1 MNRRSDGKQAVPRR
15 ISQQDATAA
24 GVAEISAR
32 RSAVRQS
39 NCGVTTA
46 SAAAQTDCEPG
57 RIDAMELVRQSWR
70 QGWTMISGPAILTL
84 VPDTEQQRLIA
95 EYVGEGGTWPV
106 ASSAENATLLDFLA
120 SRLPNPSHALSLCRM
135 GVALSRA
142 ALGTES
148 FVEPEYRSVP
158 ERSKREMRM
167 RIEHEAWNC
176 IERAMHG
183 RVATESWDHIERSSW
198 DSVEAAVWNGTQRE
212 ARSRLECD
220 AWHIIECS
228 ARNRIER
235 GLYASLV
242 WFYAEP
248 GSVLLALHGAPLPP
262 VGAPAFPVLFG
273 PGVPNLC
280 RAATPDEV
288 VLWAKLPTDDTM
300 PDMAERLL
308 AEGIVGYTD

>member
-1 MNRRSDGKQAVPRR
+1 MNRRSEGKQAVPRR
-15 ISQQDATAA
+15 ISRQDATSA
-24 GVAEISAR
+24 GVVETSAR
-32 RSAVRQS
+32 RSALRQ
-39 NCGVTTA
+39 NTCGMITA
-46 SAAAQTDCEPG
+46 SASAQPDLDLA
-57 RIDAMELVRQSWR
+57 RIVAMEPVRQSWR
-70 QGWTMISGPAILTL
+70 LDRTMISAPAILTL
-84 VPDTEQQRLIA
+84 VPDTEQQQMIA
-95 EYVGEGGTWPV
+95 EYIEEGGAWPV

-135 GVALSRA
+135 GAALTRA
-142 ALGTES
+142 ALGAES
-148 FVEPEYRSVP
+148 FVEPDYRSFP

-176 IERAMHG
+176 IERAMRG

-198 DSVEAAVWNGTQRE
+198 DSVESAVWNGIERE
-212 ARSRLECD
+212 ALSRLECD
-220 AWHIIECS
+220 AWHIIERS

-248 GSVLLALHGAPLPP
+248 RSVLLALHGAPLPP
-262 VGAPAFPVLFG
+262 EGAPAFPVLFG

-288 VLWAKLPTDDTM
+288 VLWASLPTDDTR
-300 PDMAERLL
+300 PDIVERLL